1 MVNEVW
7 HTYVIHSIHHNII
20 FMKRTLLRSIFV
32 IIVLL
37 AIVYLMAWKSPQYY
51 IPTTSYNTADS
62 IVPFEKYTGEH
73 ERPFIIKQKRAL
85 IFGAT
90 HTKDRN
96 DPQIPQMEELWG
108 EFHPTIALVEGR
120 LGFLLPLFMNPV
132 KELGEG
138 GWVKAL
144 AHKDGV
150 KIMNWDLS
158 KEALADSLR
167 QYFTKEQIA
176 LQQILNPY
184 FGNLRFGKPASP
196 ENFIKEYLKR
206 ASFVGLQDSI
216 RSVED
221 VDRLWKKYFP
231 VGPDWRDTSDEYA
244 LPGYLASFM
253 ATSNDIRNRQLVTI
267 VKELT
272 EKGERVFLICGSSHA
287 YCVAPAFP

>member
-1 MVNEVW
+1 
-7 HTYVIHSIHHNII
+7 
-20 FMKRTLLRSIFV
+20 MKKILLSSIFV
-32 IIVLL
+32 IVLLL
-37 AIVYLMAWKSPQYY
+37 AIIYLMAWKSPKYY
-51 IPTTSYNTADS
+51 IPTTIYNTVDS

-90 HTKDRN
+90 HTKDPN
-96 DPQIPQMEELWG
+96 DPQIPQMEELWT

-120 LGFLLPLFMNPV
+120 LGFLLPMFMNPV
-132 KELGEG
+132 KTLGEG

-158 KEALADSLR
+158 KEALADSL
-167 QYFTKEQIA
+167 QHYFTKEQIA

-184 FGNLRFGKPASP
+184 FGNLRFGKPSSP

-206 ASFVGLQDSI
+206 AANVGLQDSI

-231 VGPDWRDTSDEYA
+231 TGPDWRDTSDEYA
-244 LPGYLASFM
+244 LPGYLSQMM

-267 VKELT
+267 VRELT
-272 EKGERVFLICGSSHA
+272 QKGERVFLICGSSHG
-287 YCVAPAFP
+287 YCVAPAFQ

>member
-1 MVNEVW
+1 M
-7 HTYVIHSIHHNII
+7 
-20 FMKRTLLRSIFV
+20 

-51 IPTTSYNTADS
+51 IPTTSYHTTDS

-90 HTKDRN
+90 HTKDPN

-138 GWVKAL
+138 GWVKSL

-158 KEALADSLR
+158 KEGLADSLQ

-184 FGNLRFGKPASP
+184 FGNLRFGKPTSP
-196 ENFIKEYLKR
+196 EKFIK
-206 ASFVGLQDSI
+206 D
-216 RSVED
+216 
-221 VDRLWKKYFP
+221 KYVQLNSLTSPFRTAEKFLLENMIDP
-231 VGPDWRDTSDEYA
+231 RDTRKEA
-244 LPGYLASFM
+244 CIWIKLAYKKLR
-253 ATSNDIRNRQLVTI
+253 T
-267 VKELT
+267 
-272 EKGERVFLICGSSHA
+272 GSSSFG
-287 YCVAPAFP
+287 YRP

>member
-1 MVNEVW
+1 M
-7 HTYVIHSIHHNII
+7 
-20 FMKRTLLRSIFV
+20 
-32 IIVLL
+32 IVLLL
-37 AIVYLMAWKSPQYY
+37 AIVYLMAWKSPKYY
-51 IPTTSYNTADS
+51 IPTTSYHTADS

-90 HTKDRN
+90 HTKDPN
-96 DPQIPQMEELWG
+96 DPQIPQMEELWT

-120 LGFLLPLFMNPV
+120 LGFLLPWFMNPV
-132 KELGEG
+132 KQLGEG

-144 AHKDGV
+144 AHKHGV
-150 KIMNWDLS
+150 KLMNWDLS
-158 KEALADSLR
+158 KEALADSL
-167 QYFTKEQIA
+167 QHYFTKEQIA

-184 FGNLRFGKPASP
+184 FGNLRFGKPDSP
-196 ENFIKEYLKR
+196 ESFIKEYLKR

-231 VGPDWRDTSDEYA
+231 TGPNWRNTSDEYA
-244 LPGYLASFM
+244 LPGYLSLMM

-287 YCVAPAFP
+287 YCVAPAFQK

>member
-1 MVNEVW
+1 MW
-7 HTYVIHSIHHNII
+7 HYYVIPKDYHNII
-20 FMKRTLLRSIFV
+20 FMKKILLRSIFV
-32 IIVLL
+32 IVLLL
-37 AIVYLMAWKSPQYY
+37 AIVYLMAWKSPKYY
-51 IPTTSYNTADS
+51 IPTTSYHTADS

-73 ERPFIIKQKRAL
+73 ERPFIIKQKRVL

-90 HTKDRN
+90 HTKDPH
-96 DPQIPQMEELWG
+96 DPQIPQMEELWT

-120 LGFLLPLFMNPV
+120 LGFLLPWFMNPV
-132 KELGEG
+132 KQLGEG

-150 KIMNWDLS
+150 KLMNWDLS
-158 KEALADSLR
+158 KEALADSL
-167 QYFTKEQIA
+167 QQDFTKEQIA

-184 FGNLRFGKPASP
+184 FGNLRFGKPDSP
-196 ENFIKEYLKR
+196 ESFIKAYLKR

-231 VGPDWRDTSDEYA
+231 SGPDWRNTSDEYA
-244 LPGYLASFM
+244 LPGYLSQMM

-287 YCVAPAFP
+287 YCVAPAFQQ